1 MEYSAGEFIILISWL
16 YSLALTQT
24 TNFSK
29 YATYLASKNIMI
41 KATFLILYRTS
52 LITLVG
58 ISWWWYFYVPIFDW
72 GPPFCS
78 PFVNPPT
85 ATWMDAPSFPTTHI
99 LRHFRKRRRCVRTLT
114 YRSMVIFGSTN
125 RDGTLANSH
134 SPVRDFL
141 IWKIPKQVNLT
152 QPLHTKGCQR
162 W

>member
-1 MEYSAGEFIILISWL
+1 MLRIWFLQIFTRPKKTHVPRTGLFK
-16 YSLALTQT
+16 SLPLLNSTG
-24 TNFSK
+24 
-29 YATYLASKNIMI
+29 
-41 KATFLILYRTS
+41 

-99 LRHFRKRRRCVRTLT
+99 LRHFRKRRRCVRTLI

-141 IWKIPKQVNLT
+141 ICKINKQLDLT
-152 QPLHTKGCQR
+152 QPLHTNSHLNCNHFSRKV
-162 W
+162 